1 MILKNIAAFVG
12 AAVVAGGF
20 TAPASAGVVT
30 VKGSDTMVILA
41 QKWAEEFMKANP
53 GTTIQVTG
61 GGSGTGAAALV
72 NGTTDIANMSR
83 EMTSREKSQIRSRAN
98 RGVSE
103 FKMAKDGLSIYVH
116 PSNNVPHLT
125 FDQLKGIYTGRINN
139 WSQVGGPNLA
149 ITRYSRENNS
159 GTYVFFKQ
167 FVLGGSDYHVSCQ
180 NLPGT
185 ASVVNA
191 VARDRGGIGYGGLA
205 YTKGVRDVPIK
216 KTANSPAVEPNFETV
231 QKGTYPIWRPLYMY
245 TIGVPRGETKKFI
258 DWCLSPAGQALVK
271 DVGYIPIK

>member
-1 MILKNIAAFVG
+1 MKIKNIAALLGV
-12 AAVVAGGF
+12 AVLAGGLISS
-20 TAPASAGVVT
+20 ASAGVVT

-41 QKWAEEFMKANP
+41 QKWAEEFMKTNP
-53 GTTIQVTG
+53 GITIQVTG

-83 EMTSREKSQIRSRAN
+83 EMSPKEKGQIRSRAN

-103 FKMAKDGLSIYVH
+103 FKMAKDGLSVYVH
-116 PSNNVPHLT
+116 PSNKVPHLT
-125 FDQLKGIYTGRINN
+125 FDQLKGIYTGRISN
-139 WSQVGGPNLA
+139 WKDVGGANLP

-191 VARDRGGIGYGGLA
+191 VARDPGGIGYGGLA
-205 YTKGVRDVPIK
+205 YTKGVRDVAIK
-216 KTANSPAVEPNFETV
+216 KTANSPAVEPSFETV
-231 QKGTYPIWRPLYMY
+231 KNGTYPIWRPLYMY
-245 TIGVPRGETKKFI
+245 TIGIPRGEAKKFI